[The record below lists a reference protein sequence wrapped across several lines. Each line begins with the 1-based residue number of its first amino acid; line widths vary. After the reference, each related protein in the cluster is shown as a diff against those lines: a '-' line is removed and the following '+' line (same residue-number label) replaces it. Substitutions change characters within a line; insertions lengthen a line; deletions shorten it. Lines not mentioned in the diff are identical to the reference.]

1 MNLNT
6 RNILFT
12 GAGFSANFGGFLASD
27 MWSLI
32 FNHELVQEKE
42 QVKEVMRRELEDFE
56 RAIEIIQSRAE
67 YKDDEKKAIQIAV
80 DYAYKLLDSKIIK
93 EYDSEVSSGRLLDF
107 IKLFKL
113 NQKGFFFT
121 LNQDLFVERFLL
133 GVVRLRPG
141 ISQKKVSFRQKLPLK
156 EWEICTVPT
165 KEMIDRNKE
174 QFISN
179 TRDIMYIKLH
189 GSQDW
194 ISSSGSGVKVIG
206 GKKIEKIKK
215 EPILSWYSELF
226 EDVLNQN
233 GIKMLIIAYSDDS
246 GHPFRTKAATCRSE
260 ATLGS
265 HCVP

>member
-165 KEMIDRNKE
+165 KEMIDRKE
-174 QFISN
+174 ETFFIFAKGHAIETACAVIVQLQKDKYLLEKGYVWFAETDPDTIPPS
-179 TRDIMYIKLH
+179 YYCGVH
-189 GSQDW
+189 
-194 ISSSGSGVKVIG
+194 SST
-206 GKKIEKIKK
+206 
-215 EPILSWYSELF
+215 F
-226 EDVLNQN
+226 
-233 GIKMLIIAYSDDS
+233 LI
-246 GHPFRTKAATCRSE
+246 
-260 ATLGS
+260 
-265 HCVP
+265 